1 LFLDDAPSAVMPP
14 TLDDDAVELT
24 ENPRTGDFN
33 HETSSVKHS
42 LSQKKKQRW
51 WNVFKRWKDGS
62 ESDWWFASTGIP
74 LLAATLG
81 PLANVSSIAAL
92 VTSWRQTNYLDGSFV
107 SDFEGRPYADPRWCY
122 WINVASL
129 ICGFLGNLFLLLNF
143 TQRIRYIIALPAT
156 IVFWYLSSGFLIA
169 ITACMDVY
177 VPPERPVEGCE
188 YAPCFEF

>member
-1 LFLDDAPSAVMPP
+1 MPPNPDDAHA
-14 TLDDDAVELT
+14 ELT
-24 ENPRTGDFN
+24 ESPRSGANEESQTGKY
-33 HETSSVKHS
+33 SPK
-42 LSQKKKQRW
+42 LKKNQRW
-51 WNVFKRWKDGS
+51 FNVFKRWKHGS
-62 ESDWWFASTGIP
+62 ETDWWFASTGIP

-143 TQRIRYIIALPAT
+143 TQRIRYIVALPAT

-177 VPPERPVEGCE
+177 VPPERPEEGCK
-188 YAPCFEF
+188 YAP